1 MSIRVRV
8 IIIFTLLMVLLGA
21 TTLTLGLVY
30 DSSTELTHK
39 ELQRV
44 KALKL
49 ADQLRQSSNDLTRM
63 ARSYAI
69 TGEQRFEQYFNDI
82 LDIRDGKKSRPQN
95 YNSVYWDFV
104 ISGQT
109 NNDTSETATSLL
121 SLIKAIGVSK
131 KEQEFLEVAK
141 SNSDDL
147 VFLERKAFAALNGL
161 FTDDKGNLTR
171 KAAPDPQL
179 SADILFSDAYHNA
192 KAKIMRPINNFGIE
206 IDQRTAREVVEIEHK
221 INHLTIVAAILVL
234 STITFVIISYFHLQS
249 RLIRP
254 ILHLADVST
263 QIKSGNLDIRLQDTS
278 NDEIG
283 QLGYSFNAMLDQIQ
297 ESLASLQKEIVTRRE
312 LSERLDK
319 NNYNLLR
326 AQRVA
331 QMGHWFWDLTTGYE
345 EWSEN
350 LANIYGLPDDVSP
363 GYDTFIACV
372 HPDDRERVEKIQS
385 KNLKKGTK
393 FSLSYRVVHRN
404 GDIHYLTS
412 YNDLNCDASGKV
424 IQVTGLVQDITDL
437 KLVEERLER
446 SKREVD
452 ELNRNLETKI
462 QQRTKAL
469 EKARDTAET
478 ANSAKSDFLATMSH
492 EIRTPLNGMIGMAQ
506 LLKNT
511 PLNTDQELKI
521 STLISSSQALLEI
534 INDVLDMSKIESGA
548 LELENR
554 IFDIAKML
562 APLDATFSSLAD
574 EKKLK
579 FITDIDLQDHKLI
592 YSDQTR
598 FRQIL
603 NNLLSNAF
611 KFTKEGQI
619 KLLISLTNVND
630 TTELSILV
638 EDTGVGIAE
647 DRLDSIFDAF
657 TQADNTITRKFGG
670 TGLGLSITNSLI
682 SLLKGNIRVTSKL
695 GVGTSFWIELPI
707 TLPTQD
713 EIDVYHK
720 HLSRPQQTDIG
731 KLSILLA
738 EDNQVNAMIAK
749 AFLTKFGH
757 DTIQAENG
765 KKAVDLFAQND
776 IDLILM
782 DVHMPIMNGIIATEQ
797 IRATDKGTNVPII
810 GLTAEAFTDRHE
822 IFRQAGMN
830 DVLTKPFIEEQLKE
844 IIEQSYLLSNDHPR
858 TASA

>member
-8 IIIFTLLMVLLGA
+8 ITIFTLLMVLLGA

-30 DSSTELTHK
+30 DSSTELTRK

-44 KALKL
+44 EALKL

-69 TGEQRFEQYFNDI
+69 TGQQKFEQYFNDI
-82 LDIRDGKKSRPQN
+82 LDIRDGKKPRPQN

-104 ISGQT
+104 ISGQL
-109 NNDTSETATSLL
+109 NDDAPEPAASLL
-121 SLIKAIGVSK
+121 SRIKAVGVSE
-131 KEQEFLEVAK
+131 KELSFLEEAK

-147 VFLERKAFAALNGL
+147 VSLERKAFAALNGL
-161 FTDDKGNLTR
+161 FTDTHGNLTR
-171 KAAPDPQL
+171 KAAPDSQL
-179 SADILFSDAYHNA
+179 AADILFSDAYHNA
-192 KAKIMRPINNFGIE
+192 KAKIMSPINNFGIE
-206 IDQRTAREVVEIEHK
+206 IDRRTAREVAMIEYRIH
-221 INHLTIVAAILVL
+221 HLTIVAAILVL
-234 STITFVIISYFHLQS
+234 TTIIFVIISFFHLQS
-249 RLIRP
+249 RLIDP

-263 QIKSGNLDIRLQDTS
+263 EIKSGNLDIRLQDTG

-283 QLGYSFNAMLDQIQ
+283 QLGYSFNTMLDKIQ
-297 ESLASLQKEIVTRRE
+297 ESLASLHKEIITRRE

-319 NNYNLLR
+319 NNDNLLR

-350 LANIYGLPDDVSP
+350 LANVYGLPNDVSP

-372 HPDDRERVEKIQS
+372 HPDDRERVEKIQRE
-385 KNLKKGTK
+385 NLEKGTK
-393 FSLSYRVVHRN
+393 FSLSYRVVHRS
-404 GDIHYLTS
+404 GEVHYVTS
-412 YNDLNCDASGKV
+412 HNNLNCDSSGKV
-424 IQVTGLVQDITDL
+424 LQVTGLVQDITDL
-437 KLVEERLER
+437 KLAEERLER
-446 SKREVD
+446 SKLEVE
-452 ELNRNLETKI
+452 ELNRNLEAKI
-462 QQRTKAL
+462 KQRTKAL

-511 PLNTDQELKI
+511 PLNADQELKI
-521 STLISSSQALLEI
+521 STLISSSQTLLEI

-554 IFDIAKML
+554 IFDIEKML
-562 APLDATFSSLAD
+562 TPLDATFSTLAD
-574 EKKLK
+574 EKGLK
-579 FITDIDLQDHKLI
+579 FTTDIDLQDHKLI

-598 FRQIL
+598 LRQIL

-619 KLLISLTNVND
+619 RLLISLTNVND

-670 TGLGLSITNSLI
+670 TGLGLSITKSLI
-682 SLLKGNIRVTSKL
+682 SLLNGNIRVTSKL
-695 GVGTSFWIELPI
+695 GTGTSFWIELPI
-707 TLPTQD
+707 TLPTKD
-713 EIDVYHK
+713 EIDTYLNRLK
-720 HLSRPQQTDIG
+720 RPKQANIG

-738 EDNQVNAMIAK
+738 EDNPVNAMIAK
-749 AFLTKFGH
+749 AFVTKFGH
-757 DTIQAENG
+757 DIIRAENG
-765 KKAVDLFAQND
+765 QEAVDLFAQHD
-776 IDLILM
+776 VDLILM
-782 DVHMPIMNGIIATEQ
+782 DVHMPVMNGIAATEQ
-797 IRATDKGTNVPII
+797 IRATDKGANVPII

-822 IFRQAGMN
+822 VFRQAGMN
-830 DVLTKPFIEEQLKE
+830 DVLTKPFKEEQLKE
-844 IIEQSYLLSNDHPR
+844 IIEQCYLASLDQPQ